1 MRNIIT
7 VYQREL
13 RGYFATP
20 VAYVFLIVFLI
31 LSGFLTWGMGGQY
44 ERDQADLQAFFGLHP
59 WLYLA
64 LVPAITM
71 RVWAEERRGG
81 TIELLLTLPIS
92 MGQAVVGK
100 FLAAWI
106 FTGIALLLTFPTW
119 LSVAYLGDPDN
130 GVILASY
137 IGSFLMAGAYL
148 AVGCAISALTKN
160 QVIAFVLTLVLS
172 LLVFVLPGVQLVRDF
187 IDSVA
192 PPFLAETIM
201 RGSFLNRFTSITRG
215 VIEARDVLFFGS
227 VLALFL
233 YANSVFIDLKK
244 AE

>member
-1 MRNIIT
+1 MRNVLT
-7 VYQREL
+7 VFKREL

-20 VAYVFLIVFLI
+20 VAYVFLIVFLV
-31 LSGFLTWGMGGQY
+31 LTGFLTWGIGGQY
-44 ERDQADLQAFFGLHP
+44 ERDQADLQGFFGLHP

-64 LVPAITM
+64 LVPAISM
-71 RVWAEERRGG
+71 RIWAEERRGG

-100 FLAAWI
+100 FLAAWA
-106 FTGIALLLTFPTW
+106 FTGIALLLTAPTW
-119 LSVAYLGDPDN
+119 ISVEFLGDPDN

-137 IGSFLMAGAYL
+137 LGSFLMAGAYL
-148 AVGCAISALTKN
+148 AIGCCLSALTKN
-160 QVIAFVLTLVLS
+160 QVIAFVLTLVIS
-172 LLVFVLPGVQLVRDF
+172 LLVFVLPGQPLVLDFVGSFAPDF
-187 IDSVA
+187 IVDT
-192 PPFLAETIM
+192 LQ
-201 RGSFLNRFTSITRG
+201 RGSFLTRFNAITRG

-233 YANSVFIDLKK
+233 YANTVVVDLKK